1 MADLNV
7 ALILRLVD
15 RATGPAR
22 AAMRA
27 IERMGGDGLVRQAQR
42 AQAASAMIAG
52 GVGSIAGA
60 ATRGGLAVA
69 AYGAGIGA
77 LAASFVRP
85 AAQFEQFNVQ
95 LTALEGSSEKAATA
109 MAWIED
115 FATRT
120 PLELEDT
127 VAAYAKLKA
136 FGLDPTEGSL
146 QALVDTMA
154 ASGGGAEQLN
164 GLVLALGQ
172 SWTKGKLQGEE
183 AMQMLERGVPV
194 WDLLSAKMGKTNAE
208 LIEMASAGELGREEI
223 LLLVEALAEQNAGA
237 SAAMAKTWGGITS
250 NLRDHWTRFQRLVMA
265 SGLFDYLKDKLSGL
279 LETLDQMSADGSLQ
293 EWATWLGENI
303 IWTFETIEWALK
315 GVYHFVKD
323 SLYPA
328 LDSVQQMLGG
338 WDVLGWSALALL
350 YSRTLFSVAAGFT
363 AIGKGLLLLSANP
376 LFWLAGAA
384 VLVALSVYAIYKNWG
399 DVVQFFTDKIDRIKA
414 AFDVGL
420 LQGVGQ
426 IIKEFN
432 PARLIAEA
440 LVGIPLLI
448 LKTFDIDLYAAGVAM
463 IQTLSDGIKS
473 QFAGLSAY
481 VAEKMGGMFPGYV
494 AGVTHH
500 VDATG
505 ALVEGRE
512 APAHRALGGPARAG
526 QIYEWQEQ
534 GREMFVPDV
543 DGRVISN
550 RQLRAMGGG
559 GGRAAPSFTIG
570 AINITAAAGQSA
582 RDVAM
587 AVRRELED
595 MARSAPLHDGGG
607 YGA

>member
-7 ALILRLVD
+7 ALILKLVD

-22 AAMRA
+22 AAMRSL
-27 IERMGGDGLVRQAQR
+27 ERMGGEGLVRQAQR
-42 AQAASAMIAG
+42 AQQASAMIAG

-69 AYGAGIGA
+69 AYGAGITA

-237 SAAMAKTWGGITS
+237 SEAMSKTWGGITS
-250 NLRDHWTRFQRLVMA
+250 NLRDHWTRFQRMVMA
-265 SGLFDYLKDKLSGL
+265 SGLFDWMKGQLEDLLDTLNTMTANGELQAWAESVGAAIRDGL
-279 LETLDQMSADGSLQ
+279 IGLMSFGR
-293 EWATWLGENI
+293 
-303 IWTFETIEWALK
+303 
-315 GVYHFVKD
+315 GVYD
-323 SLYPA
+323 M
-328 LDSVQQMLGG
+328 LDRIQTALGG
-338 WDVLGWSALALL
+338 WDILGWTALMV
-350 YSRTLFSVAAGFT
+350 LFAKPLFAVAAGFR
-363 AIGKGLLLLSANP
+363 AIGAGLLLLSANP
-376 LFWLAGAA
+376 LFWLAAAA
-384 VLVALSVYAIYKNWG
+384 VLVALSVYAIYQNWG
-399 DVVQFFTDKIDRIKA
+399 DVVGFFTDKIDRIKA

-432 PARLIAEA
+432 PVRLLGEV
-440 LVGIPLLI
+440 LVGVPLLI
-448 LKTFDIDLYAAGVAM
+448 LKTFDIDLYNSAVQM
-463 IQTLSDGIKS
+463 MDKFYRGIKDKMEDI
-473 QFAGLSAY
+473 SAF
-481 VAEKMGGMFPGYV
+481 VAERMGGMFPGYV

-500 VDATG
+500 IDATG
-505 ALVEGRE
+505 ALVDG
-512 APAHRALGGPARAG
+512 PAERGLRALGGPVRAG
-526 QIYEWQEQ
+526 SIYQWQEE
-534 GREMFVPDV
+534 GRELFVPSV
-543 DGRVISN
+543 DGTVISN
-550 RQLRAMGGG
+550 RQLRAMRGG

-570 AINITAAAGQSA
+570 AIHITAAAGQSA
-582 RDVAM
+582 RDVAL

-595 MARSAPLHDGGG
+595 MARTAPLHDGGA
-607 YGA
+607 YGD